1 MTKREIVFIHLK
13 LMKYLH
19 KKNFSCREL
28 DISAKNK
35 VKNNHEAMS

>member
-19 KKNFSCREL
+19 KKISSCREL
-28 DISAKNK
+28 DIAAKNK
-35 VKNNHEAMS
+35 VNNNHGAMS